1 MVHARWRVT
10 EAADDSRRHAGRNR
24 SLLSPVGDKV
34 QAPLV
39 ERGLIGMDGA
49 LAVGVSE
56 PGARQAGPYDSGG
69 LFTWGRR

>member
-24 SLLSPVGDKV
+24 SLLSPVGDK
-34 QAPLV
+34 
-39 ERGLIGMDGA
+39 GLIGMDGA

>member
-1 MVHARWRVT
+1 MLEEIAHSYR
-10 EAADDSRRHAGRNR
+10 
-24 SLLSPVGDKV
+24 LLDGKV
-34 QAPLV
+34 QVLLV

>member
-1 MVHARWRVT
+1 MLEEIAHSYRLW
-10 EAADDSRRHAGRNR
+10 
-24 SLLSPVGDKV
+24 GDKV
-34 QAPLV
+34 QVPLV